1 MKILNFKDKASKP
14 KASIGDMFPHQ
25 SSIYGVPYGGMKYIV
40 NLTDD
45 FDIPHSFD
53 EVVALL
59 ANATEDDEI
68 TWNIVSSGG
77 YIDSLEMLLAW
88 KEMCAAKQTHVLTSS
103 AASAATAFFLSPA
116 DQYLV
121 FDTASF
127 MIHESNYGSGGTAS
141 NVRRHTEH
149 VDKKNDKFIR
159 NTYKDFLDDSE
170 IEDVLKGVEIYLDA
184 DAIRSRLSLRE
195 QKRME
200 QAQEEVAQQMKEF
213 EEMQFD
219 YNELSVEELE
229 EELQMYTEDMKK
241 IRKAIAD
248 KKKESE
254 AVASPKAV
262 VKVKKPSRVSKEVPK
277 ELSNN

>member
-1 MKILNFKDKASKP
+1 MNIINFKDKTKDI

-45 FDIPHSFD
+45 FDLPRYFD

-77 YIDSLEMLLAW
+77 YINSLEMLLAW
-88 KEMCAAKQTHVLTSS
+88 KEMCQAKQTHVLTSE

-149 VDKKNDKFIR
+149 VDKKNDKFVR
-159 NTYKDFLDDSE
+159 STYKGFLSEEE

-184 DAIRSRLSLRE
+184 EQIRERLSLRE

-200 QAQEEVAQQMKEF
+200 ESQEEAVQQLKEF
-213 EEMQFD
+213 EETTFD
-219 YNELSVEELE
+219 YSELPLEELE
-229 EELQMYTEDMKK
+229 EELQMYNEDMKK
-241 IRKAIAD
+241 LKRAIAD
-248 KKKESE
+248 KKKETE
-254 AVASPKAV
+254 GTV
-262 VKVKKPSRVSKEVPK
+262 VPPVKKKPTQSK
-277 ELSNN
+277 